1 MANKKGFI
9 KSMLTDCK
17 SGEVSSKRVV
27 GIVGFLSLLIIMFI
41 NALYPKSIAPTAVLV
56 DAIKY
61 IVIAA
66 LFSTSI
72 EKFASDKKPNEPE
85 I

>member
-1 MANKKGFI
+1 MATKKGFI
-9 KSMLTDCK
+9 KSMLSDCK
-17 SGEVSSKRVV
+17 SGEVSSKRVI
-27 GIVGFLSLLIIMFI
+27 GFIGFLSLLLILFI
-41 NALYPKSIAPTAVLV
+41 NALYSKSIAPTAPLI

-66 LFSTSI
+66 LFGTSV
-72 EKFASDKKPNEPE
+72 EKFAKDKNTNEPE

>member
-1 MANKKGFI
+1 MATKKNFI
-9 KSMLTDCK
+9 KSMLADCK
-17 SGEVSSKRVV
+17 SGEVSSKRVI
-27 GIVGFLSLLIIMFI
+27 GFIGFLCLLIVMFI
-41 NALYPKSIAPTAVLV
+41 NALYPKSIAPSDMLV

-61 IVIAA
+61 IVIGA

-72 EKFASDKKPNEPE
+72 EKFAKDPKDKEPE

>member
-1 MANKKGFI
+1 
-9 KSMLTDCK
+9 MLADCK
-17 SGEVSSKRVV
+17 SGEVSSKRVI
-27 GIVGFLSLLIIMFI
+27 GFIGFLCLLIVMFI
-41 NALYPKSIAPTAVLV
+41 NALYPKSIAPSDMLV

-61 IVIAA
+61 IVIGA

-72 EKFASDKKPNEPE
+72 EKFAKDPKDKEPE

>member
-1 MANKKGFI
+1 MSTKKSFI

-17 SGEVSSKRVV
+17 SGEVSSKRVI
-27 GIVGFLSLLIIMFI
+27 GFIGFLCLIIIMFI
-41 NALYPKSIAPTAVLV
+41 NSLYPKSIAPSAILV

-61 IVIAA
+61 IVIGA
-66 LFSTSI
+66 LFSTSV
-72 EKFASDKKPNEPE
+72 EKFAKDPQDKEPE